1 MTRKHLSRRT
11 ILRGIGASVAV
22 PFLDAMMPAFAA
34 PVEPKSPCRIVFA
47 YVPNGIHMP
56 YWTPEAEGA
65 DFALPRTLAP
75 LAEYKEDILLLSGLM
90 QNNGR
95 ALGDG
100 PGDHARAA
108 ASYLTGVH
116 PRKTAGT
123 DISAGV
129 SVDQIAAEHIGT
141 RTRFASLEFG
151 CEDGRLVGN
160 CDSGYSC
167 AYSNSISWRTPSA
180 PNPVEINPR
189 LVFER
194 LFGSPEDGDAAARA
208 RRLRNRKSV
217 LDYVTSDT
225 ESLKIT
231 LGATD
236 QRKLDEYL
244 SGVRDIER
252 RIEAAEKTP
261 AEPTDFER
269 PAGVPPN
276 FGEHAKLMFDLM
288 ALALQTDAT
297 RVATFLVAR
306 EGSTHSYRE
315 IGILDAHHP
324 LTHHRNDPAMI
335 EKVAQINGY
344 HVELFASFLKRLKE
358 TPDGD
363 GTLLD
368 HTMVL
373 YGSGL
378 SDGNKHQ
385 HDDLPVLLAGRGC
398 GTFKPGRHV
407 RVAKE
412 TPMANLFLSML
423 DGVGVNVEKLGD
435 SNGKLELLS
444 T

>member
-1 MTRKHLSRRT
+1 M
-11 ILRGIGASVAV
+11 GASVAI
-22 PFLDAMMPAFAA
+22 PFLDAMVPAFAA
-34 PVEPKSPCRIVFA
+34 PAAAKSPCRMVFA

-56 YWTPEAEGA
+56 YWTPEVEGA
-65 DFALPRTLAP
+65 EFTLPRTLAP
-75 LAEYKEDILLLSGLM
+75 LAEYRDDILLLSGLT

-116 PRKTAGT
+116 PRKTAGS
-123 DISAGV
+123 DIAAGV

-189 LVFER
+189 LAFER
-194 LFGSPEDGDAAARA
+194 LFGSPEDGDAATRA
-208 RRLRNRKSV
+208 RRLRYRRSV
-217 LDYVTSDT
+217 LDYVASDT
-225 ESLKIT
+225 ESLKAS
-231 LGATD
+231 LGPTD

-252 RIEAAEKTP
+252 RIEAAEKMT
-261 AEPTDFER
+261 AEQPPDLER
-269 PAGVPPN
+269 PAGVPAD
-276 FGEHAKLMFDLM
+276 FGEHAKLMFDLLAV
-288 ALALQTDAT
+288 ALATDAT
-297 RVATFLVAR
+297 RVTTFLIAR

-315 IGILDAHHP
+315 IGIADAHHP

-335 EKVAQINGY
+335 EKVAQINHY
-344 HVELFASFLKRLKE
+344 HIELFGAFLKRLKD

-398 GTFKPGRHV
+398 GTFKTGRHV
-407 RVAKE
+407 RVGNE
-412 TPMANLFLSML
+412 TPMTNLFLSML